1 MRYLDVRIRMPITK
15 LGWFLESLPAWASMI
30 GYDKLAEVDAPTR
43 SYKKRQNGAE
53 SYKPQKGSAPE
64 AVLRVLVRPMKRFEI
79 INRLHSS
86 QKEKAVSSAI
96 KVLSDRGLI
105 VKDKEGSY
113 GKA

>member
-43 SYKKRQNGAE
+43 SYKKRQSNG
-53 SYKPQKGSAPE
+53 SYKPAKGSAPE

-79 INRLHSS
+79 INRLEGR